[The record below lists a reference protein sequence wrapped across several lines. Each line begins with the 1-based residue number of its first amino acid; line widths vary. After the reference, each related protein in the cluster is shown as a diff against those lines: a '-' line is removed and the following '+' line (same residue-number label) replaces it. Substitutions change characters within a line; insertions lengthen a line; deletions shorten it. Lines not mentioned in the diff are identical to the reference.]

1 MRAIFFN
8 DFFCKFTDD
17 VMPAVHNP
25 TWNSSQRTAVL
36 IGGVVVLHMAGLWAL
51 HSGLFK
57 RATEW
62 VIPVAVVSEVPP
74 PPPSPPIKPPPPPP
88 ATPVRPSLAPTPL
101 ALAPLP
107 TPQPTQTPAAPPT
120 IAAAAPVNAP
130 VLATAPVAPVPS
142 VVAVPAPSPPAK
154 VDMPTTVADYQAKSP
169 PVYPAMSKRMGE
181 QGRVV
186 LRVLI
191 GADGVPQQAE
201 VQQSSGHGRLD
212 RAAAEAVMRWRY
224 VPGKRGGVPETM
236 WFQVPIEFK
245 LENE

>member
-1 MRAIFFN
+1 ML
-8 DFFCKFTDD
+8 
-17 VMPAVHNP
+17 AVQHP
-25 TWNSSQRTAVL
+25 TWNSSQRTTVL
-36 IGGVVVLHMAGLWAL
+36 IGGVVLLHVLGLWAL
-51 HSGLFK
+51 HTGLLQ

-62 VIPVAVVSEVPP
+62 VIPVVMVSEM
-74 PPPSPPIKPPPPPP
+74 PSMAVKPPPPPP
-88 ATPVRPSLAPTPL
+88 PLTPSPPAPAQRAAHAPTPL

>member
-1 MRAIFFN
+1 MRTVQYSN
-8 DFFCKFTDD
+8 WL
-17 VMPAVHNP
+17 HQ
-25 TWNSSQRTAVL
+25 QRITVL
-36 IGGVVVLHMAGLWAL
+36 IGGVVLLHVLGLWAL
-51 HSGLFK
+51 HTGLLQ

-62 VIPVAVVSEVPP
+62 VTPVALVSEVPP
-74 PPPSPPIKPPPPPP
+74 PPSPPPPQIKPPPPPP
-88 ATPVRPSLAPTPL
+88 PQTSPVRPSLAPTPL
-101 ALAPLP
+101 ALAPEP
-107 TPQPTQTPAAPPT
+107 VPHPTQQPAAPPT
-120 IAAAAPVNAP
+120 VAATAPVNAP
-130 VLATAPVAPVPS
+130 VSPTAPVAPAPS
-142 VVAVPAPSPPAK
+142 VAATAAPAAPAK
-154 VDMPTTVADYQAKSP
+154 VDLPTTVADYQAKAP

-186 LRVLI
+186 MRVLI

-201 VQQSSGHGRLD
+201 VQQSSSHGRLD

>member
-1 MRAIFFN
+1 MRA
-8 DFFCKFTDD
+8 
-17 VMPAVHNP
+17 VHQP
-25 TWNSSQRTAVL
+25 TWNSSQRTAVF
-36 IGGVVVLHMAGLWAL
+36 IGGVVLLHVLALWAL
-51 HSGLFK
+51 HTGLLR

-107 TPQPTQTPAAPPT
+107 TPQTTQTPAAPPT
-120 IAAAAPVNAP
+120 IAAAAPVNVP

>member
-1 MRAIFFN
+1 MQ
-8 DFFCKFTDD
+8 
-17 VMPAVHNP
+17 AVP
-25 TWNSSQRTAVL
+25 YPILTLPKRTAIL
-36 IGGVVVLHMAGLWAL
+36 IGGVVVLHIAGLWAL
-51 HSGLFK
+51 HTGLLK

-74 PPPSPPIKPPPPPP
+74 PLPSPPIKPPPPPP
-88 ATPVRPSLAPTPL
+88 ATPLKRPVPAPTPL

-107 TPQPTQTPAAPPT
+107 TPQPTAAPIAPPT
-120 IAAAAPVNAP
+120 LAATAPVNAP
-130 VLATAPVAPVPS
+130 VLATPSVAPAPS

-212 RAAAEAVMRWRY
+212 RAAVEAVMRWRY

-245 LENE
+245 LNNE

>member
-1 MRAIFFN
+1 MRA
-8 DFFCKFTDD
+8 
-17 VMPAVHNP
+17 VHHP
-25 TWNSSQRTAVL
+25 TWNSSQRTAVF
-36 IGGVVVLHMAGLWAL
+36 IGGVVLLHVLALWAL
-51 HSGLFK
+51 HTGLLK

-62 VIPVAVVSEVPP
+62 VIPVAVVSEVPL

-88 ATPVRPSLAPTPL
+88 ATPVRPSLAPIPL

-130 VLATAPVAPVPS
+130 VLATAPVVPVPS

>member
-1 MRAIFFN
+1 M
-8 DFFCKFTDD
+8 T
-17 VMPAVHNP
+17 AVQYT
-25 TWNSSQRTAVL
+25 TWIPRKRTTVL
-36 IGGVVVLHMAGLWAL
+36 IGGVVLLHMAGLWAL

-62 VIPVAVVSEVPP
+62 VIPVALVSEVPP
-74 PPPSPPIKPPPPPP
+74 PPPPPQIKPPPPPP
-88 ATPVRPSLAPTPL
+88 PALPARPSLAPTPL
-101 ALAPLP
+101 ALAPEP
-107 TPQPTQTPAAPPT
+107 VPQPTQAPAAPPT
-120 IAAAAPVNAP
+120 LAATAPENAP
-130 VLATAPVAPVPS
+130 VSATAPVAPAPS
-142 VVAVPAPSPPAK
+142 VVVPAAPAAPTK
-154 VDMPTTVADYQAKSP
+154 VDLPTTVADYQAKSP

-212 RAAAEAVMRWRY
+212 RAASDAVMRWRY

-245 LENE
+245 LGNE

>member
-1 MRAIFFN
+1 MR
-8 DFFCKFTDD
+8 
-17 VMPAVHNP
+17 VVHHP

-36 IGGVVVLHMAGLWAL
+36 IGGVVLLHVLALWAL
-51 HSGLFK
+51 HTGLLQ

-62 VIPVAVVSEVPP
+62 VIPMAVVSEMPP

-107 TPQPTQTPAAPPT
+107 TPQPTAAPIAPPT
-120 IAAAAPVNAP
+120 LAATAPVNAP
-130 VLATAPVAPVPS
+130 VLATPSVAPAPS

-154 VDMPTTVADYQAKSP
+154 VDMPTTVADYRVQSLP
-169 PVYPAMSKRMGE
+169 IYSLMSKRMGE

-186 LRVLI
+186 VRVLI
-191 GADGVPQQAE
+191 SVDGVPQQAE
-201 VQQSSGHGRLD
+201 VHQSSGFGRLD
-212 RAAAEAVMRWRY
+212 RSAVEAAMRSRY
-224 VPGKRGGVPETM
+224 VPLKRGGIPEAT
-236 WFQVPIEFK
+236 WVLAPIEFK

>member
-1 MRAIFFN
+1 MRAVPYSILTLP
-8 DFFCKFTDD
+8 K
-17 VMPAVHNP
+17 
-25 TWNSSQRTAVL
+25 RTTVL

-51 HSGLFK
+51 HSGLLK

-74 PPPSPPIKPPPPPP
+74 PPPPPQIKPPPPPSPPTP
-88 ATPVRPSLAPTPL
+88 AQRAAPAPTPL
-101 ALAPLP
+101 ALAPEP
-107 TPQPTQTPAAPPT
+107 VPQPAQTPAAPPT
-120 IAAAAPVNAP
+120 LAATAPVNAP
-130 VLATAPVAPVPS
+130 VSATAPVAPAPS
-142 VVAVPAPSPPAK
+142 VVAPAAPAAPTK

-169 PVYPAMSKRMGE
+169 PVYPAMSRRMGE

-186 LRVLI
+186 MRVLI

-201 VQQSSGHGRLD
+201 VLQSSGHGRLD
-212 RAAAEAVMRWRY
+212 RAAADAVMRWRY
-224 VPGKRGGVPETM
+224 VPGKRGGLPETM

>member
-1 MRAIFFN
+1 MA
-8 DFFCKFTDD
+8 
-17 VMPAVHNP
+17 AVQNQ
-25 TWNSSQRTAVL
+25 TWTPPQRTAVL
-36 IGGVVVLHMAGLWAL
+36 IGGVVAL
-51 HSGLFK
+51 HALALWGLHTGLLQ

-62 VIPVAVVSEVPP
+62 VTPVALVSEEPP
-74 PPPSPPIKPPPPPP
+74 LALKPPPPPP
-88 ATPVRPSLAPTPL
+88 PTPAQRPMAATAPTPL
-101 ALAPLP
+101 AMAPLP
-107 TPQPTQTPAAPPT
+107 VPQPITEPVAPAT
-120 IAAAAPVNAP
+120 VAATAPVNAP
-130 VLATAPVAPVPS
+130 VSPTAPVATAPNHA
-142 VVAVPAPSPPAK
+142 VAVPSTPSK
-154 VDMPTTVADYQAKSP
+154 VDLPTTVADYQAKSP

-245 LENE
+245 LNNE

>member
-1 MRAIFFN
+1 M
-8 DFFCKFTDD
+8 T
-17 VMPAVHNP
+17 AVQYT
-25 TWNSSQRTAVL
+25 TWIPRKRTTVL

-51 HSGLFK
+51 HSGLLK

-74 PPPSPPIKPPPPPP
+74 PPPPPQIKPPPLPPP
-88 ATPVRPSLAPTPL
+88 PTLPVRPSLAPTPL
-101 ALAPLP
+101 ALAPEP
-107 TPQPTQTPAAPPT
+107 VPQPNLTPAAPPT
-120 IAAAAPVNAP
+120 VVATAPVNAP
-130 VLATAPVAPVPS
+130 VSATAPVAPAPS
-142 VVAVPAPSPPAK
+142 VVAPAAPAAATK
-154 VDMPTTVADYQAKSP
+154 VDLPTTVADYQAKSP
-169 PVYPAMSKRMGE
+169 PVYPAMSRRMGE

-186 LRVLI
+186 MRVLI

-245 LENE
+245 LGNE

>member
-1 MRAIFFN
+1 MRA
-8 DFFCKFTDD
+8 
-17 VMPAVHNP
+17 VHQP
-25 TWNSSQRTAVL
+25 TWNSSQRTAVF
-36 IGGVVVLHMAGLWAL
+36 IGGVVLLHVLALWAL
-51 HSGLFK
+51 HTGLLK

-107 TPQPTQTPAAPPT
+107 TSQPTQTPAAPPT

-201 VQQSSGHGRLD
+201 VLQSSGHGRLD

>member
-1 MRAIFFN
+1 
-8 DFFCKFTDD
+8 
-17 VMPAVHNP
+17 MPAVHNP

-51 HSGLFK
+51 HSGLLK

-74 PPPSPPIKPPPPPP
+74 PLPSPPIKPPPPPP

-130 VLATAPVAPVPS
+130 VLATAPVVPVPS

-154 VDMPTTVADYQAKSP
+154 VDMPTTVADYRVQSLP
-169 PVYPAMSKRMGE
+169 IYSLMSKRMGE

-186 LRVLI
+186 VRVLI
-191 GADGVPQQAE
+191 SVDGVPQQAE
-201 VQQSSGHGRLD
+201 VHQSSGFGRLD
-212 RAAAEAVMRWRY
+212 RSAVEAAMRSRY
-224 VPGKRGGVPETM
+224 VPLKRGGIPEATWVLAPM
-236 WFQVPIEFK
+236 EFK

>member
-1 MRAIFFN
+1 MQ
-8 DFFCKFTDD
+8 
-17 VMPAVHNP
+17 AVSYP
-25 TWNSSQRTAVL
+25 ILTLPKRTAIL
-36 IGGVVVLHMAGLWAL
+36 IGGVVVLHIAGLWAL
-51 HSGLFK
+51 HTGLLK

-88 ATPVRPSLAPTPL
+88 ASPVRPSLAPTPL
-101 ALAPLP
+101 ALAPEP
-107 TPQPTQTPAAPPT
+107 VPQPTQTPVSPPT
-120 IAAAAPVNAP
+120 VAATAPVNVP

>member
-1 MRAIFFN
+1 MQ
-8 DFFCKFTDD
+8 
-17 VMPAVHNP
+17 AVP
-25 TWNSSQRTAVL
+25 YPILTLPKRTAIL
-36 IGGVVVLHMAGLWAL
+36 IGGVVVLHIAGLWAL
-51 HSGLFK
+51 HTGLLK

-74 PPPSPPIKPPPPPP
+74 PLPSPPIKPPPPPP
-88 ATPVRPSLAPTPL
+88 ATPLKRPVPAPTPL

-107 TPQPTQTPAAPPT
+107 TPQPTAAPIAPPT
-120 IAAAAPVNAP
+120 LAATAPVNAP
-130 VLATAPVAPVPS
+130 VLATPSVAPAPS

-245 LENE
+245 LNNE

>member
-1 MRAIFFN
+1 
-8 DFFCKFTDD
+8 
-17 VMPAVHNP
+17 MPAVHNP

-51 HSGLFK
+51 HSGLLK

-74 PPPSPPIKPPPPPP
+74 PPPPPPPPQIKPPPPPP
-88 ATPVRPSLAPTPL
+88 PALPVRPSLASTPL
-101 ALAPLP
+101 ALAPEP
-107 TPQPTQTPAAPPT
+107 VPQPTQTTAAPPT
-120 IAAAAPVNAP
+120 LAATAPVNAP
-130 VLATAPVAPVPS
+130 VSATAPVAPAPS
-142 VVAVPAPSPPAK
+142 VVVPAAPAAPTK
-154 VDMPTTVADYQAKSP
+154 VDLPTTVADYQAKSP
-169 PVYPAMSKRMGE
+169 PVYPAMSRRMGE

-186 LRVLI
+186 MRVLI

-201 VQQSSGHGRLD
+201 VLQSSGHGRLD
-212 RAAAEAVMRWRY
+212 RAAADAVMRWRY

-245 LENE
+245 LGNE

>member
-1 MRAIFFN
+1 MW
-8 DFFCKFTDD
+8 
-17 VMPAVHNP
+17 AVQYLNFALQ
-25 TWNSSQRTAVL
+25 QRTVVL
-36 IGGVVVLHMAGLWAL
+36 IGGVVLLHVLGLWAL
-51 HSGLFK
+51 QAGLLK

-62 VIPVAVVSEVPP
+62 VMPVSLVSEVPPMAVKPATPP
-74 PPPSPPIKPPPPPP
+74 PPPSPVQAQRP
-88 ATPVRPSLAPTPL
+88 TPAPTAL

-107 TPQPTQTPAAPPT
+107 TPQPTTAPVAPPT
-120 IAAAAPVNAP
+120 VAATAPVNAP
-130 VLATAPVAPVPS
+130 LAPAAPVAPASS
-142 VVAVPAPSPPAK
+142 VVAQAAPSAPPK
-154 VDMPTTVADYQAKSP
+154 VDLPNTVADYQAKSP
-169 PVYPAMSKRMGE
+169 PVYPPMSRRMGE

-186 LRVLI
+186 VRVLI

-201 VQQSSGHGRLD
+201 VHQSSGHGRLD

>member
-1 MRAIFFN
+1 
-8 DFFCKFTDD
+8 
-17 VMPAVHNP
+17 
-25 TWNSSQRTAVL
+25 
-36 IGGVVVLHMAGLWAL
+36 
-51 HSGLFK
+51 
-57 RATEW
+57 
-62 VIPVAVVSEVPP
+62 
-74 PPPSPPIKPPPPPP
+74 
-88 ATPVRPSLAPTPL
+88 
-101 ALAPLP
+101 
-107 TPQPTQTPAAPPT
+107 
-120 IAAAAPVNAP
+120 
-130 VLATAPVAPVPS
+130 
-142 VVAVPAPSPPAK
+142 
-154 VDMPTTVADYQAKSP
+154 MPTTVADYQTKSP

-224 VPGKRGGVPETM
+224 VSGKRGGVPETM

>member
-1 MRAIFFN
+1 MLVVN
-8 DFFCKFTDD
+8 HPSLT
-17 VMPAVHNP
+17 P
-25 TWNSSQRTAVL
+25 SQRTTVL
-36 IGGVVVLHMAGLWAL
+36 IGGAVLLHVLGLWAL
-51 HSGLFK
+51 HTGLLQ

-62 VIPVAVVSEVPP
+62 VIPVAMVSEMPPMAVKPP
-74 PPPSPPIKPPPPPP
+74 PPPSSPSPP
-88 ATPVRPSLAPTPL
+88 TPTQRASPAPTPL

-107 TPQPTQTPAAPPT
+107 TPQPTAVPVAPPT
-120 IAAAAPVNAP
+120 VAATAPVNAP
-130 VLATAPVAPVPS
+130 VSATAPVAPVPS

-212 RAAAEAVMRWRY
+212 RAAVEAVMRWRY

>member
-1 MRAIFFN
+1 MRA
-8 DFFCKFTDD
+8 
-17 VMPAVHNP
+17 VHQL
-25 TWNSSQRTAVL
+25 TWNSSQRTAVF
-36 IGGVVVLHMAGLWAL
+36 IGGVVLLHVLALWAL
-51 HSGLFK
+51 HTGLLQ

-107 TPQPTQTPAAPPT
+107 TSQPTQTPAAPPT

-130 VLATAPVAPVPS
+130 VLATAPVVPVPS

>member
-1 MRAIFFN
+1 MQ
-8 DFFCKFTDD
+8 
-17 VMPAVHNP
+17 VVHH
-25 TWNSSQRTAVL
+25 SSLTPLQRTTVL
-36 IGGVVVLHMAGLWAL
+36 IGGVVLLHVLALWAL
-51 HSGLFK
+51 HTGLLK
-57 RATEW
+57 RATDW
-62 VIPVAVVSEVPP
+62 VIPVVMVSDVPPMAVKPPPP
-74 PPPSPPIKPPPPPP
+74 PPPSPPTLAQRAAP
-88 ATPVRPSLAPTPL
+88 APTPL

-107 TPQPTQTPAAPPT
+107 TPQPTAAPVAPPT
-120 IAAAAPVNAP
+120 LAATAPVNAP
-130 VLATAPVAPVPS
+130 VFATAPVAPAPS

-154 VDMPTTVADYQAKSP
+154 VDMPTTVADYQTKSP